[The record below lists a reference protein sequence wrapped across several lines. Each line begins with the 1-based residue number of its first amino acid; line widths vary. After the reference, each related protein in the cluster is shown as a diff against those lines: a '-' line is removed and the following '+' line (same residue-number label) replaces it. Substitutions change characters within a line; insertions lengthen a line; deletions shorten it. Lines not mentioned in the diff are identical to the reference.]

1 MSETNGPGAS
11 AGVERE
17 RGGRGEAV
25 EPGLTPGDPR
35 KHAAELLEQ
44 SNRLMRV
51 AHRMRREAYRLNES
65 LGVPVRRRH
74 ERSRSS
80 GRPESGGEESP
91 AAQGRRF
98 APEHEAPEVI
108 ESAESTVGAA
118 NGLQI
123 SDGTRLMIT
132 NMATLGNDREEI
144 LTHMR
149 DELGIADA
157 EGILRKLNL

>member
-1 MSETNGPGAS
+1 
-11 AGVERE
+11 
-17 RGGRGEAV
+17 
-25 EPGLTPGDPR
+25 
-35 KHAAELLEQ
+35 
-44 SNRLMRV
+44 
-51 AHRMRREAYRLNES
+51 MRREAYRLNEA

-80 GRPESGGEESP
+80 GRPESGGE
-91 AAQGRRF
+91 A
-98 APEHEAPEVI
+98 
-108 ESAESTVGAA
+108 AESTVGAA

-144 LTHMR
+144 LTHLR